1 MNKVISLKKA
11 HKGKFS
17 RFVTTNPDVI
27 DSFPGVLP
35 ARKDGAR
42 PFVLSQTPPAGYRMV
57 ESGNHEIG
65 SRDMVYLGGLRSY
78 WLPARRAGEV
88 GSLRRNSTAVSVAA
102 LSA

>member
-1 MNKVISLKKA
+1 MNNVTPSKSA
-11 HKGKFS
+11 HKSKFS
-17 RFVTTNPDVI
+17 RFVTMNPDII
-27 DSFPGVLP
+27 DSFPGVLA
-35 ARKDGAR
+35 ARKELSR
-42 PFVLSQTPPAGYRMV
+42 PVVLSQTPPAGYTMV

-88 GSLRRNSTAVSVAA
+88 GSLRRDSMAVSVAV